1 MAREQARSRLTRL
14 LAAAGL
20 AMLFACPARPSAPA
34 PSPVTSMTSAAP
46 LAPDP
51 EMVTRLKAD
60 VEHLAAGERN
70 LDHPPSLPQVE
81 KWLTQR
87 LESMD
92 YQVKREEYQVEGSQV
107 ANLVVEIAGAKPEV
121 VVIGAH
127 YDSAP
132 GTRGADDNASG
143 VASLLELARQLR
155 QDKPEHTLRLVLFV
169 NEEPPWFMTEDMGS
183 LRHARGCKKRGED
196 IRAMVALESIGY
208 FSDEPDSQHF
218 PPGIEGYPTTGNF
231 VGFVGNLSSAALVSR
246 CKTLFAPSGVAV
258 ESLAAPSMIE
268 GVGWSD
274 HWSFWQEGY
283 PAVML
288 TDTAPFRNPN
298 YHRPSDLPD
307 TLDYHRLAQV
317 TTAMLAVVRGLTG
330 P

>member
-1 MAREQARSRLTRL
+1 
-14 LAAAGL
+14 
-20 AMLFACPARPSAPA
+20 
-34 PSPVTSMTSAAP
+34 
-46 LAPDP
+46 
-51 EMVTRLKAD
+51 
-60 VEHLAAGERN
+60 
-70 LDHPPSLPQVE
+70 
-81 KWLTQR
+81 
-87 LESMD
+87 
-92 YQVKREEYQVEGSQV
+92 
-107 ANLVVEIAGAKPEV
+107 
-121 VVIGAH
+121 
-127 YDSAP
+127 
-132 GTRGADDNASG
+132 SG
-143 VASLLELARQLR
+143 VAALLELASQLR
-155 QDKPEHTLRLVLFV
+155 GFEPGLTLRLVFFV

-183 LRHARGCKKRGED
+183 LRHARGCKKRGEE

-231 VGFVGNLSSAALVSR
+231 VGFVGNLSSATLVAR

-298 YHRPSDLPD
+298 YHRSTDLPE
-307 TLDYHRLAQV
+307 TLDYARLAQV
-317 TTAMLAVVRGLTG
+317 TEAMLAVTRGLAG